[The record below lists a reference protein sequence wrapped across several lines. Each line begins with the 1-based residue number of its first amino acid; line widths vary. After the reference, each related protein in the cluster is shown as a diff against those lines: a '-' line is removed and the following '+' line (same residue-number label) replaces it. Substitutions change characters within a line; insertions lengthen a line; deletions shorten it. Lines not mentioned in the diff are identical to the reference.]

1 MTDER
6 IQQVADFFY
15 SSDDV
20 SDVPLRLAISVGEFK
35 GSDISKQGCIE
46 LLTIL
51 STSQNLEKDLALFLE
66 GFEI

>member
-1 MTDER
+1 MTGER
-6 IQQVADFFY
+6 IQQIAEFFY
-15 SSDDV
+15 SSDDA

-35 GSDISKQGCIE
+35 GSDLSKQGCIE

-51 STSQNLEKDLALFLE
+51 SNSENLKEDLALFLE